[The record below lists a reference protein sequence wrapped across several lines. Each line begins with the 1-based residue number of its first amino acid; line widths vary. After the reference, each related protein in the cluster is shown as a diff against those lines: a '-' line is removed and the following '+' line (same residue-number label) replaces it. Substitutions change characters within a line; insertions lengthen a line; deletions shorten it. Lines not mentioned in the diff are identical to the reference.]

1 MSEVRNDQKLP
12 IGTGFFFLNQAVGSV
27 VVVGIVGVVEV
38 TKGEVTV
45 VEGGRANL
53 NSSRKKMLHSIN
65 FAIN

>member
-1 MSEVRNDQKLP
+1 MTRNYRLGRG
-12 IGTGFFFLNQAVGSV
+12 IFLNQAVGSV
-27 VVVGIVGVVEV
+27 VVVRIGGMVEV
-38 TKGEVTV
+38 TRGEVTV